1 MMKMRTKTINYILFI
16 ALLISFGIGLMLEKP
31 IVGMIA
37 LFVLMTFKIVVSWL
51 KNKNIKDFFK

>member
-1 MMKMRTKTINYILFI
+1 MRTKTINYILFI